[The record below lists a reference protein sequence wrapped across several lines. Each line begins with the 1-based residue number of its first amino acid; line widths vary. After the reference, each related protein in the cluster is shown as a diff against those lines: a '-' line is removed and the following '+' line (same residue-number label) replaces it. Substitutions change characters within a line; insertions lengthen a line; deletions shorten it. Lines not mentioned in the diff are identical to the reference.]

1 MSVADSNFKV
11 ELKNPC
17 IEQKD
22 FCVNCHSHFMAV
34 RPHIKSVVV
43 TKRFLKDLK
52 NLEEAK
58 SIVRDV
64 LDCSNAD
71 FYELHKFEE
80 HVNGYMI
87 FRAKK
92 EGMHIVYCVDRNMR
106 IIFMR
111 VFKNFKEYEK
121 FLEDKREISK
131 LILHA

>member
-1 MSVADSNFKV
+1 VADSNFDV

-17 IEQKD
+17 VAQKD
-22 FCVNCHSHFMAV
+22 HCLNCHSHFLAV
-34 RPHIKSVVV
+34 RPNIRGVVV

-52 NLEEAK
+52 NEEKAK

-64 LDCSNAD
+64 LDCSNTD

-80 HVNGYMI
+80 HVAGCMI
-87 FRAKK
+87 FRAKT
-92 EGMHIVYCVDRNMR
+92 EGMHIVYCVDKNLR

-121 FLEDKREISK
+121 FLDDKKEVSK
-131 LILHA
+131 LVLHT

>member
-1 MSVADSNFKV
+1 MADSNFDV
-11 ELKNPC
+11 ELENPC
-17 IEQKD
+17 SEHKD
-22 FCVNCHSHFMAV
+22 HCINCHSHFMAV

-43 TKRFLKDLK
+43 TKRFFKDLK
-52 NLEEAK
+52 DEEKAK
-58 SIVRDV
+58 QIVREV

-80 HVNGYMI
+80 HVAGCMV
-87 FRAKK
+87 FRAKT
-92 EGMHIVYCVDRNMR
+92 EGMHIVYCVDKNMR

-121 FLEDKREISK
+121 FLDDKKEVSK